1 MRRLKRFAQL
11 PPSERRLLMRVLFVV
26 GVARTSLWVMPVE
39 AARRAVSRAAAG
51 AAGNSVEQ
59 VVWAVKV
66 VSRYLPGAT
75 CLTQAIAAQALLTHS
90 GFPSQ
95 VEIGVAKE
103 TKDDRDHA
111 TAKTTTEDESRGFHA
126 HAWVVCKGQV
136 VLGGRQVERY
146 NSLMVWDQ

>member
-11 PPSERRLLMRVLFVV
+11 APSERRLLMRVLFVV

-39 AARRAVSRAAAG
+39 AARRAVSKAAAG

-59 VVWAVKV
+59 VVWAVRV
-66 VSRYLPGAT
+66 VSRYLPNAT

-103 TKDDRDHA
+103 RKDDRDNA
-111 TAKTTTEDESRGFHA
+111 NAEAESRGFHA
-126 HAWVVCKGQV
+126 HAWVVCQGQV